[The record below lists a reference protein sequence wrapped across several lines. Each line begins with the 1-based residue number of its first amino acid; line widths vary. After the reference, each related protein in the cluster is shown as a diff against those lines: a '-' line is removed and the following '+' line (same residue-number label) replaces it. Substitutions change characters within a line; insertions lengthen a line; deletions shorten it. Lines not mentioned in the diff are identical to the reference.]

1 MKPKLAPL
9 SILMFLIF
17 EAIAIPLVS
26 AQGEKTIDQIAAE
39 ITPSLGVKILNI
51 YNLALALGGLAAI
64 GIIIFAGVLYIT
76 SAGNVSR
83 TREARGW
90 IGNAVIGLILLFG
103 SYLILNTINP
113 QLVHFGAIE
122 GGGAAPKVV
131 SLGKSL
137 PQLIADLYRWALG
150 IGGLAALGIIIF
162 GGILYI
168 TAAGN
173 IGLRREAVNWIGS
186 AVLGLVLLF
195 GSFALLS
202 LINPNLTKLRLDLS
216 APPAG
221 PAGAAGG
228 MTEGLHLAELIGKFY
243 QWALGLGGL
252 VALGVLI
259 FGGILYITSAG
270 NTTRRQEAGSWL
282 SAALMGLLILFSSW
296 LILNLVNPELTVLK
310 NPVLSKLIP
319 PKGSSGGFFFGG
331 GIPGLY
337 GSCEGKYSLFSAL
350 YGNFAD
356 PQCEAPAGGSA
367 TFEPTPEF
375 KNKLFEELKTVLIGK
390 VGPIKGTEMA
400 RHWFYQVIPSESGY
414 NPNAVN
420 KESTCVGQGTCQ
432 RGACGLFQMRCDCS
446 GVDCGYT
453 DWRTQVR
460 NAIELFYQRC
470 DECPYGLL
478 GYGYW
483 PSSWYNGPAP

>member
-17 EAIAIPLVS
+17 EAIAIPLAS

-319 PKGSSGGFFFGG
+319 PKGSSGGGGNGG
-331 GIPGLY
+331 GP
-337 GSCEGKYSLFSAL
+337 SCTAQGRPPQAASYDSCNGYYDYHQSSSC

-356 PQCEAPAGGSA
+356 PACEFPNNPVTFKIALRNALLSEAASQGVSADVAERFFRDVIPCEAP
-367 TFEPTPEF
+367 
-375 KNKLFEELKTVLIGK
+375 
-390 VGPIKGTEMA
+390 
-400 RHWFYQVIPSESGY
+400 GY
-414 NPNAVN
+414 NPNAVLVN
-420 KESTCVGQGTCQ
+420 STCVQNGNCKY
-432 RGACGLFQMRCDCS
+432 GACGLFQSECDCRNPP
-446 GVDCGYT
+446 DCGAV
-453 DWRTQVR
+453 DWRLQVK
-460 NAIELFYQRC
+460 
-470 DECPYGLL
+470 YGIALYKER
-478 GYGYW
+478 GAGYW
-483 PSSWYNGPAP
+483 QCKGL